1 MRRLIAIATLSLVF
15 SFPLLSF
22 AFDYM
27 DLYTKSIV
35 KSEVNK
41 EINGGSVEKDF
52 MSFYTSPKA
61 TSPTTSLTSDR
72 ETNDEHLLVFGVWIE
87 R

>member
-15 SFPLLSF
+15 SFPSLSF